1 MKNNITNF
9 DWKTLPEMF
18 FKESEKQLD
27 KPLLWFKKKNEYEY
41 YTWKNVKNKINL
53 LSNKLIKLGLKKG
66 DKVVI
71 VSENNPNWFISDF
84 SIMLAGGITV
94 PAYTTYT
101 KKDYEY
107 LFKNCKAKMIFVSN
121 KQLFLNCLPAIK
133 KNKTIKQ
140 IISFEKISISKE
152 SEKVIYL
159 NDLWK
164 EKLKNRNIKIISL
177 NDLWKE
183 KLKNINI
190 KAKINENDPACI
202 IYTSGTSGLPKGVI
216 LTHKSIK
223 SNLIGSLD
231 IFKNINFYNE
241 KYISF
246 LPLSHSYEH
255 TAGQFLPLL
264 TSSQIYYA
272 ENLDKL
278 FANIKEV
285 NPTYIAAVP
294 RLYDAIYKKIINNFS
309 KKKLLKK
316 LFEINLN
323 LGKKIYLNQKKR
335 LIFTKF
341 IKFFFKILIDNKIKK
356 IFGNN
361 LKFFVS
367 GGGAL
372 SYDINIF
379 FESIGIKILQGY
391 GLTETSPTVSCNR
404 PEFNKIGTVGP
415 PIKGVDVKIASDG
428 EILIRGDILM
438 KGYLGKE
445 KETKEKIKN
454 NWLYT
459 GDIGK
464 LDEDNHLIIT
474 DRKKDIIVT
483 TGGDNIAP
491 QKIESLFSTLE
502 TTSQVLIFG
511 DNKPFLVA
519 LIFIKIDDKDP
530 HIEKATKEVEDE
542 QKKIELHIKKINTK
556 LSSIEKIKKYTFVVL
571 SQNILNT
578 FLTPTMK
585 IKRNKVYEK
594 YRKEIEGLYN

>member
-1 MKNNITNF
+1 MKNIEEKFN
-9 DWKTLPEMF
+9 WKTLPELF
-18 FKESEKQLD
+18 LEEAKKQLD
-27 KPLLWFKKKNEYEY
+27 KPLLWNKKNNQYKSY
-41 YTWKNVKNKINL
+41 SWKLVRERILL
-53 LSNKLIKLGLKKG
+53 LSSKLIKLGIKKG
-66 DKVVI
+66 DKVI
-71 VSENNPNWFISDF
+71 IISENNPNWFITDF
-84 SIMLAGGITV
+84 AIMLAGGVTV

-107 LFKNCKAKMIFVSN
+107 LIKDSKAKIVFVSN
-121 KQLFLNCLPAIK
+121 KKLFLNFLPAIK
-133 KNKTIKQ
+133 NYKQ
-140 IISFEKISISKE
+140 IRNIFSYEKINHDINKKIIFIE
-152 SEKVIYL
+152 E
-159 NDLWK
+159 LWK
-164 EKLKNRNIKIISL
+164 EKIKKEDANIKI
-177 NDLWKE
+177 KE
-183 KLKNINI
+183 D
-190 KAKINENDPACI
+190 DPACI
-202 IYTSGTSGLPKGVI
+202 IYTSGTSGVPKGVI
-216 LTHKSIK
+216 LTHKAIR

-231 IFKNINFYNE
+231 IFEKINFNNE
-241 KYISF
+241 RYISF

-255 TAGQFLPLL
+255 TAGQFMPLL
-264 TSSQIYYA
+264 TSSEIFYA
-272 ENLDKL
+272 ENMDKL
-278 FANIKEV
+278 FTNFKEV

-294 RLYDAIYKKIINNFS
+294 RFYEAIYKKILNNFS
-309 KKKLLKK
+309 KNKILEK
-316 LFEINLN
+316 LFNFNLS

-335 LIFTKF
+335 LIFTKI

-356 IFGNN
+356 IFGND

-415 PIKGVDVKIASDG
+415 PIKGVKVKIASDG
-428 EILIRGDILM
+428 EILIKGDILM
-438 KGYLGKE
+438 QGYLGKE

-464 LDEDNHLIIT
+464 LDEDNYLIIT

-502 TTSQVLIFG
+502 STSQVLIFG

-519 LIFIKIDDKDP
+519 LIIIKTDKDLLKS
-530 HIEKATKEVEDE
+530 ELEDE
-542 QKKIELHIKKINTK
+542 MEKILLHIKKINTK
-556 LSSIEKIKKYTFVVL
+556 LSSIEKIRKHHFVIL
-571 SQNILNT
+571 NQNEINT

-594 YRKEIEGLYN
+594 YKKEIDKLYN

>member
-1 MKNNITNF
+1 MKNIEEKFN
-9 DWKTLPEMF
+9 WKTLPELF
-18 FKESEKQLD
+18 LEEAKKQLD
-27 KPLLWFKKKNEYEY
+27 KPLLWNKKNNQYKSY
-41 YTWKNVKNKINL
+41 SWKLVRERILL
-53 LSNKLIKLGLKKG
+53 LSSKLIKLGIKKG
-66 DKVVI
+66 DKVI
-71 VSENNPNWFISDF
+71 IISENNPNWFITDF
-84 SIMLAGGITV
+84 AIMLAGGVTV

-107 LFKNCKAKMIFVSN
+107 LIKDSKAKIVFVSN
-121 KQLFLNCLPAIK
+121 KKLFLNFLPAIK
-133 KNKTIKQ
+133 NYKQ
-140 IISFEKISISKE
+140 IRNIFSYEKINHDINKKIIFIE
-152 SEKVIYL
+152 E
-159 NDLWK
+159 LWK
-164 EKLKNRNIKIISL
+164 EKIKKEDANIKI
-177 NDLWKE
+177 KE
-183 KLKNINI
+183 D
-190 KAKINENDPACI
+190 DPACI
-202 IYTSGTSGLPKGVI
+202 IYTSGTSGVPKGVI
-216 LTHKSIK
+216 LTHKAIR

-231 IFKNINFYNE
+231 IFEKINFNNE
-241 KYISF
+241 RYISF

-255 TAGQFLPLL
+255 TAGQFMPLL
-264 TSSQIYYA
+264 TSSEIFYA
-272 ENLDKL
+272 ENMDKL
-278 FANIKEV
+278 FTNFKEV

-294 RLYDAIYKKIINNFS
+294 RFYEAIYKKILNNFS
-309 KKKLLKK
+309 KKKILEK
-316 LFEINLN
+316 LFNFNLS
-323 LGKKIYLNQKKR
+323 LGKKIYLNQKKLLLLTR
-335 LIFTKF
+335 FF
-341 IKFFFKILIDNKIKK
+341 KFFFKIIFDHKIKK
-356 IFGNN
+356 VFGTK
-361 LKFFVS
+361 LKFLVS

-372 SYDINIF
+372 SYDVNLF

-415 PIKGVDVKIASDG
+415 PIKGVEVKIASDG
-428 EILIRGDILM
+428 EILVRGDTLM

-519 LIFIKIDDKDP
+519 LVIIKIDKESIVTNIGDEE
-530 HIEKATKEVEDE
+530 EKIK
-542 QKKIELHIKKINTK
+542 LHIKKINKK
-556 LSSIEKIKKYTFVVL
+556 LSPIEKIRKSAFVTL
-571 SQNILNT
+571 HQDDINA

-594 YRKEIEGLYN
+594 YKKIIEELYN

>member
-1 MKNNITNF
+1 MINNKKEFN
-9 DWKTLPEMF
+9 WKTLPELF
-18 FKESEKQLD
+18 FEEAKNQLD
-27 KPLLWFKKKNEYEY
+27 KPLLWY
-41 YTWKNVKNKINL
+41 KINNQYKSYSWKIVRKRILL
-53 LSNKLIKLGLKKG
+53 LSSKLVQLGIKKG
-66 DKVVI
+66 DKVII
-71 VSENNPNWFISDF
+71 VSENNPNWFITDF

-107 LFKNCKAKMIFVSN
+107 LIKDSQAKTVFISN
-121 KQLFLNCLPAIK
+121 KKLFLNFLPVIK
-133 KNKTIKQ
+133 NNKQ
-140 IISFEKISISKE
+140 IKNIFSYEKISHGVNENI
-152 SEKVIYL
+152 IYIE
-159 NDLWK
+159 DLWK
-164 EKLKNRNIKIISL
+164 KKIKNEDVKIKITE
-177 NDLWKE
+177 D
-183 KLKNINI
+183 
-190 KAKINENDPACI
+190 DPACI
-202 IYTSGTSGLPKGVI
+202 IYTSGTSGIPKGVI
-216 LTHKSIK
+216 LTHKAIL

-231 IFKNINFYNE
+231 IFKNINFNNE

-264 TSSQIYYA
+264 TSSEIFYA
-272 ENLDKL
+272 ENMDKL
-278 FANIKEV
+278 FTNFKEV

-294 RLYDAIYKKIINNFS
+294 RFYEAIYKKILNNFS
-309 KKKLLKK
+309 KNKILEK
-316 LFEINLN
+316 LFNFNLN
-323 LGKKIYLNQKKR
+323 LGKKIYLNQKKFLLLTR
-335 LIFTKF
+335 FF
-341 IKFFFKILIDNKIKK
+341 KFFFKIIFDNKIKK
-356 IFGNN
+356 VFGTE
-361 LKFFVS
+361 LKFLIS

-372 SYDINIF
+372 SYDINLF

-415 PIKGVDVKIASDG
+415 PIKGVEVKIANDG
-428 EILIRGDILM
+428 EILVKGDILM

-464 LDEDNHLIIT
+464 VDKDNHLIIT

-502 TTSQVLIFG
+502 TTAQVLIFG

-519 LIFIKIDDKDP
+519 LVLYKIDKNTSLTDAEN
-530 HIEKATKEVEDE
+530 EKE
-542 QKKIELHIKKINTK
+542 KIDLHIKRINKK
-556 LSSIEKIKKYTFVVL
+556 LSPIEKIRKSLFCSYD
-571 SQNILNT
+571 LNQMST

-585 IKRNKVYEK
+585 IKRKKVYEK
-594 YRKEIEGLYN
+594 YRKDIEKLYN

>member
-1 MKNNITNF
+1 MKNIEEKFN
-9 DWKTLPEMF
+9 WKTLPELF
-18 FKESEKQLD
+18 LEEAKKQLD
-27 KPLLWFKKKNEYEY
+27 KPLLWNKKNNQYKSY
-41 YTWKNVKNKINL
+41 SWKLVRERILL
-53 LSNKLIKLGLKKG
+53 LSSKLIKLGIKKG
-66 DKVVI
+66 DKVI
-71 VSENNPNWFISDF
+71 IISENNPNWFITDF
-84 SIMLAGGITV
+84 AIMLAGGVTV

-107 LFKNCKAKMIFVSN
+107 LIKDSKAKIVFVSN
-121 KQLFLNCLPAIK
+121 KKLFLNFLPAIK
-133 KNKTIKQ
+133 NYKQ
-140 IISFEKISISKE
+140 IRNIFSYEKINHDINKKIIFIE
-152 SEKVIYL
+152 E
-159 NDLWK
+159 LWK
-164 EKLKNRNIKIISL
+164 EKIKKEDANIKI
-177 NDLWKE
+177 KE
-183 KLKNINI
+183 D
-190 KAKINENDPACI
+190 DPACI
-202 IYTSGTSGLPKGVI
+202 IYTSGTSGVPKGVI
-216 LTHKSIK
+216 LTHKAIR

-231 IFKNINFYNE
+231 IFEKINFNNE
-241 KYISF
+241 RYISF

-255 TAGQFLPLL
+255 TAGQFMPLL
-264 TSSQIYYA
+264 TSSEIFYA
-272 ENLDKL
+272 ENMDKL
-278 FANIKEV
+278 FTNFKEV

-294 RLYDAIYKKIINNFS
+294 RFYEAIYKKILNNFS
-309 KKKLLKK
+309 KKKILEK
-316 LFEINLN
+316 LFNFNLS
-323 LGKKIYLNQKKR
+323 LGKKIYLNQKKLLLLTR
-335 LIFTKF
+335 FF
-341 IKFFFKILIDNKIKK
+341 KFFFKIIFDNKIKK
-356 IFGNN
+356 VFGTK
-361 LKFFVS
+361 LKFLVS

-372 SYDINIF
+372 SYDVNLF

-415 PIKGVDVKIASDG
+415 PIKGVEVKIASDG
-428 EILIRGDILM
+428 EILVRGDTLM

-519 LIFIKIDDKDP
+519 LVIIKIDKESIVTNIGDEE
-530 HIEKATKEVEDE
+530 EKIK
-542 QKKIELHIKKINTK
+542 LHIKKINKK
-556 LSSIEKIKKYTFVVL
+556 LSPIEKIRKSAFVTL
-571 SQNILNT
+571 HQDDINA

-594 YRKEIEGLYN
+594 YKKIIEELYN

>member
-1 MKNNITNF
+1 MIHDKKEFN
-9 DWKTLPEMF
+9 WKTLPELF
-18 FKESEKQLD
+18 FGEAKKQLD
-27 KPLLWFKKKNEYEY
+27 KPLLWYKKNNQYKSYSWRVVRER
-41 YTWKNVKNKINL
+41 ILL
-53 LSNKLIKLGLKKG
+53 LSSKLIKLGIKKG
-66 DKVVI
+66 DKVII
-71 VSENNPNWFISDF
+71 VSENNPNWFITDF
-84 SIMLAGGITV
+84 AIMLAGGVTV

-107 LFKNCKAKMIFVSN
+107 LIKDSKAKIVFVSN
-121 KQLFLNCLPAIK
+121 KKLFLNFLPAIK
-133 KNKTIKQ
+133 NYKQ
-140 IISFEKISISKE
+140 IRNIFSYEKISHDINKKIIFIE
-152 SEKVIYL
+152 E
-159 NDLWK
+159 LWK
-164 EKLKNRNIKIISL
+164 EKIKKEDANIKIKG
-177 NDLWKE
+177 D
-183 KLKNINI
+183 
-190 KAKINENDPACI
+190 DPACI
-202 IYTSGTSGLPKGVI
+202 IYTSGTSGVPKGVI
-216 LTHKSIK
+216 LTHKAIR

-231 IFKNINFYNE
+231 IFEKINFNNE
-241 KYISF
+241 RYISF

-255 TAGQFLPLL
+255 TAGQFMPLL
-264 TSSQIYYA
+264 TSSEIFYA
-272 ENLDKL
+272 ENMDKL
-278 FANIKEV
+278 FTNFKEV

-294 RLYDAIYKKIINNFS
+294 RFYEAIYKKILNNFS
-309 KKKLLKK
+309 KNKILEK
-316 LFEINLN
+316 LFNFNLS
-323 LGKKIYLNQKKR
+323 LGKKIYLNQKKLLLLTR
-335 LIFTKF
+335 FF
-341 IKFFFKILIDNKIKK
+341 KFFFKIIFDNKIKK
-356 IFGNN
+356 VFGTK
-361 LKFFVS
+361 LKFLVS

-372 SYDINIF
+372 SYDVNLF

-415 PIKGVDVKIASDG
+415 PIKGVEVKIASDG
-428 EILIRGDILM
+428 EILVRGDTLM

-519 LIFIKIDDKDP
+519 LVIIKIDKESLTNDAMDEG
-530 HIEKATKEVEDE
+530 EKIK
-542 QKKIELHIKKINTK
+542 LHIKKINKK
-556 LSSIEKIKKYTFVVL
+556 LSPIEKIRKSTFVVL
-571 SQNILNT
+571 NQNEINT

-594 YRKEIEGLYN
+594 YKKDIDKLYN

>member
-1 MKNNITNF
+1 MINDKKEFN
-9 DWKTLPEMF
+9 WKTLPELF
-18 FKESEKQLD
+18 FGEAKKQLD
-27 KPLLWFKKKNEYEY
+27 KPLLWNKKNNQYKSY
-41 YTWKNVKNKINL
+41 SWKLVRERILL
-53 LSNKLIKLGLKKG
+53 LSSKLIKLGIKKG
-66 DKVVI
+66 DKVII
-71 VSENNPNWFISDF
+71 VSENNPNWFITDF
-84 SIMLAGGITV
+84 AIMLAGGVTV

-107 LFKNCKAKMIFVSN
+107 LIKDSKAKIVFVSN
-121 KQLFLNCLPAIK
+121 KKLFLNFLPAIK
-133 KNKTIKQ
+133 NYKQ
-140 IISFEKISISKE
+140 IRNIFSYEKINHDINKKIIFIE
-152 SEKVIYL
+152 E
-159 NDLWK
+159 LWK
-164 EKLKNRNIKIISL
+164 EKIKKEDVSIKI
-177 NDLWKE
+177 KE
-183 KLKNINI
+183 D
-190 KAKINENDPACI
+190 DPACI
-202 IYTSGTSGLPKGVI
+202 IYTSGTSGVPKGVI
-216 LTHKSIK
+216 LTHKAIR

-231 IFKNINFYNE
+231 IFEKINFNNE
-241 KYISF
+241 RYISF

-255 TAGQFLPLL
+255 TAGQFMPLL
-264 TSSQIYYA
+264 TSSEIFYA
-272 ENLDKL
+272 ENMDKL
-278 FANIKEV
+278 FTNFKEV

-294 RLYDAIYKKIINNFS
+294 RFYEAIYKKILNNFS
-309 KKKLLKK
+309 KKKILEK
-316 LFEINLN
+316 LFNFNLS
-323 LGKKIYLNQKKR
+323 LGKKIYLNQKKLLLLTR
-335 LIFTKF
+335 FF
-341 IKFFFKILIDNKIKK
+341 KFFFKIIFDNKIKK
-356 IFGNN
+356 IFGTK
-361 LKFFVS
+361 LKFLVS

-372 SYDINIF
+372 SYDVNLF

-415 PIKGVDVKIASDG
+415 PIKGVEVKIASDG
-428 EILIRGDILM
+428 EILIRGDTLM

-519 LIFIKIDDKDP
+519 LVIIKID
-530 HIEKATKEVEDE
+530 KESLITDAEDE
-542 QKKIELHIKKINTK
+542 AEKIKLHIKKINKK
-556 LSSIEKIKKYTFVVL
+556 LSPIEKIRKSTFV
-571 SQNILNT
+571 ILNQDDINA

-594 YRKEIEGLYN
+594 YKKDIDKLYN

>member
-1 MKNNITNF
+1 MIGRPCLKCFSKNLKNNLINLF
-9 DWKTLPEMF
+9 YGL
-18 FKESEKQLD
+18 
-27 KPLLWFKKKNEYEY
+27 KKKNEYEY

-84 SIMLAGGITV
+84 SIMLAGGVTV

-140 IISFEKISISKE
+140 IISFEKISKV
-152 SEKVIYL
+152 SE
-159 NDLWK
+159 
-164 EKLKNRNIKIISL
+164 KIISL
-177 NDLWKE
+177 NDLWEE

>member
-1 MKNNITNF
+1 MKNIEEKFN
-9 DWKTLPEMF
+9 WKTLPELF
-18 FKESEKQLD
+18 LEEAKKQLD
-27 KPLLWFKKKNEYEY
+27 KPLLWNKKNNQYKSY
-41 YTWKNVKNKINL
+41 SWKLVRERILL
-53 LSNKLIKLGLKKG
+53 LSSKLIKLGIKKG
-66 DKVVI
+66 DKVI
-71 VSENNPNWFISDF
+71 IISENNPNWFITDF
-84 SIMLAGGITV
+84 AIMLAGGVTV

-107 LFKNCKAKMIFVSN
+107 LIKDSKAKIVFVSN
-121 KQLFLNCLPAIK
+121 KKLFLNFLPAIK
-133 KNKTIKQ
+133 NYKQ
-140 IISFEKISISKE
+140 IRNIFSYEKINHDINKKIIFIE
-152 SEKVIYL
+152 E
-159 NDLWK
+159 LWK
-164 EKLKNRNIKIISL
+164 EKIKKEDANIKI
-177 NDLWKE
+177 KE
-183 KLKNINI
+183 D
-190 KAKINENDPACI
+190 DPACI
-202 IYTSGTSGLPKGVI
+202 IYTSGTSGVPKGVI
-216 LTHKSIK
+216 LTHKAIR

-231 IFKNINFYNE
+231 IFEKINFNNE
-241 KYISF
+241 RYISF

-255 TAGQFLPLL
+255 TAGQFMPLL
-264 TSSQIYYA
+264 TSSEIFYA
-272 ENLDKL
+272 ENMDKL
-278 FANIKEV
+278 FTNFKEV

-294 RLYDAIYKKIINNFS
+294 RFYEAIYKKILNNFS
-309 KKKLLKK
+309 KKKILEK
-316 LFEINLN
+316 LFNFNLS
-323 LGKKIYLNQKKR
+323 LGKKIYLNQKKLLLLTR
-335 LIFTKF
+335 FF
-341 IKFFFKILIDNKIKK
+341 KFFFKIIFDNKIKK
-356 IFGNN
+356 VFGTK
-361 LKFFVS
+361 LKFLVS

-372 SYDINIF
+372 SYDVNLF

-415 PIKGVDVKIASDG
+415 PIKGVEVKIASDG
-428 EILIRGDILM
+428 EILVRGDTLM

-519 LIFIKIDDKDP
+519 LVIIKIDKESITNDAMDEG
-530 HIEKATKEVEDE
+530 EKIK
-542 QKKIELHIKKINTK
+542 LHIKKINKK
-556 LSSIEKIKKYTFVVL
+556 LSPIEKIRKSAFVTL
-571 SQNILNT
+571 HQDDINA

-594 YRKEIEGLYN
+594 YKKIIEELYN